1 MCRCR
6 VFAVLLL
13 SHYAHAVTLDV
24 ARLPGPV
31 FADREISADAALPA
45 GRTNDLRTFR
55 LEMTFEATPSNNVQ
69 VAFGRDALPADGA
82 LDAGETDFII
92 GWDRGEW
99 FLRPRGLRERH
110 AITPVA
116 QDGTRTLTVSIRMTS
131 QGALQSPVMKDGDS
145 GFAFPDLQ
153 TEPFPDWLN
162 PGLWTHLRVT
172 ARGSDAPGE
181 SVKAVF
187 AADGARITV
196 K

>member
-1 MCRCR
+1 MCRGR
-6 VFAVLLL
+6 LLAILLL
-13 SHYAHAVTLDV
+13 AQCARAVTLDV
-24 ARLPGPV
+24 ARLPEPA
-31 FADREISADAALPA
+31 FADGEVSADAALPA
-45 GRTNDLRTFR
+45 GRTNDLRAFR

-69 VAFGRDALPADGA
+69 AAFGRDAAPADGA
-82 LDAGETDFII
+82 LDAGETGLII

-110 AITPVA
+110 AFAPAV
-116 QDGTRTLTVSIRMTS
+116 QDGTRTLTVSIRITS
-131 QGALQSPVMKDGDS
+131 QGVVQSLVVKDG
-145 GFAFPDLQ
+145 GTAFAFPDLLAA
-153 TEPFPDWLN
+153 PFPDWLN

-172 ARGSDAPGE
+172 ARGADAPGE